1 MRHFSGR
8 PRFLQNCTAN
18 LSATS
23 TAVEPSSEK
32 KNMLQRSGND
42 FPEARR
48 ELFGGLMREARE
60 QNMFE
65 TRGLPGNG
73 GCDGGV
79 RVSVQVNPPG
89 RYRVEN
95 PPAVLSFEEHA
106 FRAANM
112 DRRGVGTLVSEGMP

>member
-1 MRHFSGR
+1 
-8 PRFLQNCTAN
+8 
-18 LSATS
+18 
-23 TAVEPSSEK
+23 
-32 KNMLQRSGND
+32 MLQRSGND
-42 FPEARR
+42 FPKARC

-60 QNMFE
+60 QNVFE

-95 PPAVLSFEEHA
+95 PPAVLSCEEHA
-106 FRAANM
+106 FRASNA
-112 DRRGVGTLVSEGMP
+112 DRRGISALVGERMPRMQVGSAHVLMKLKRGAIESFLK